1 MDAFISTIAKTI
13 NSLHVLLE
21 VEKAF
26 KIFFGMNSMTLYR
39 DDFPI
44 HCNFVAFFWPPN
56 LCIFFCINDFKWH
69 FPKFMLLNRFSSI
82 LINLKF
88 LTTNLQEEKIA
99 T

>member
-26 KIFFGMNSMTLYR
+26 KIFFGMTSMTLYR

-44 HCNFVAFFWPPN
+44 HCNFVAFSEFV
-56 LCIFFCINDFKWH
+56 H
-69 FPKFMLLNRFSSI
+69 FLLYKRFQMAFS
-82 LINLKF
+82 
-88 LTTNLQEEKIA
+88 
-99 T
+99 